1 VVLSALDMVAAVA
14 AAFTFAIALVMAILI
29 FDAFT
34 AEGVF
39 TGQEQVLFDQAKSAA
54 LTLDALTVV
63 VVVGIC
69 LSSVILAFLIRSHPA
84 FFIVSFIITLML
96 IPLTAMIGNIYEEFA
111 NDPAL
116 AAAANQL
123 PLTYYVFE
131 YLPKIAVV
139 FSALIAVVMYSKG
152 GA

>member
-1 VVLSALDMVAAVA
+1 MSALDIVAAVA
-14 AAFTFAIALVMAILI
+14 GAFTFAIALVIAIYL

-34 AEGVF
+34 AEGIF
-39 TGQEQVLFDQAKSAA
+39 TGQEQTLFNQAKTAA

-63 VVVGIC
+63 IVVGIC
-69 LSSVILAFLIRSHPA
+69 LSSVILAFLVRSHPA
-84 FFIVSFIITLML
+84 FFIVSFVITLML
-96 IPLTAMIGNIYEEFA
+96 IPLSAMIGNIYEEFA
-111 NDPAL
+111 NDPTL

-139 FSALIAVVMYSKG
+139 FSALVAVVMYSKG
-152 GA
+152 GI